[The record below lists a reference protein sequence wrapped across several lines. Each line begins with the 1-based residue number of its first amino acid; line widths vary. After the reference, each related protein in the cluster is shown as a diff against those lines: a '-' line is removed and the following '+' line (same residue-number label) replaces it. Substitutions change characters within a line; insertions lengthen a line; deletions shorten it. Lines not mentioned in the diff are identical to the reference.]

1 MFKNLFESA
10 FENAS
15 IGMAL
20 VDIDG
25 SFLRIN
31 DSFAEIVGY
40 NKKDLLLKTFRDITH
55 PDDLALDNK
64 YLQELFE
71 DKRQNYTMDKRYI
84 SYTKDIKYVRL
95 TVSAVKD
102 DDGEIIHYISQIQD
116 TTLQNA
122 VEKELSQFA
131 YAASHDLKE
140 PLRKISVFGEILQKK
155 LEGRLDETEFKYF
168 NYMISGAKKL
178 QLQIEDLL
186 VLSRVS
192 TVSLDVESVNMHQM
206 IKDVLIDLAP
216 MIVTSKSH
224 IKVDNM
230 DFDILSCKPLLESLL
245 LNLVT
250 NAIKYRT
257 YDKQHEIKIW
267 MEKNE
272 GFYTFFIQDNGIGF
286 NMEYI
291 EQVFAPFKRLHS
303 GDAYGGSGIGL
314 ATCRR
319 VCERHN
325 WSIDCKSEENK
336 GSTFWFTTGNND
348 E

>member
-1 MFKNLFESA
+1 MSDDLFESA

-20 VDIDG
+20 VGIDG

-40 NKKDLLLKTFRDITH
+40 NKDDLLLKTFRDITH
-55 PDDLALDNK
+55 PDDLELDNK

-71 DKRQNYTMDKRYI
+71 NKRQNYTMEKRYI
-84 SYTKDIKYVRL
+84 SYSKEVKHVRL
-95 TVSAVKD
+95 TVSTVKD
-102 DDGEIIHYISQIQD
+102 ENENIIHYISQIQD
-116 TTLQNA
+116 ITLQNA
-122 VEKELSQFA
+122 VEKELNQFA

-140 PLRKISVFGEILQKK
+140 PLRKISVFGEILQIKLKGK
-155 LEGRLDETEFKYF
+155 LEETELKYF

-186 VLSRVS
+186 ALSRVS
-192 TVSLDVESVNMHQM
+192 TVSLNVEKINMHQM

-216 MIVTSKSH
+216 IIVTSKSH
-224 IKVDNM
+224 IKVDNI
-230 DFDILSCKPLLESLL
+230 DFEILACKPMLESLL
-245 LNLVT
+245 LNLIT

-257 YDKQHEIKIW
+257 YDKQHEIRIW
-267 MEKNE
+267 MEKDE
-272 GFYTFFIQDNGIGF
+272 GFYTFFVQDNGIGF
-286 NMEYI
+286 NMDYVDQI
-291 EQVFAPFKRLHS
+291 FAPFKRLHS

-314 ATCRR
+314 ATCKR

-325 WSIDCKSEENK
+325 WLIDCKSEENK
-336 GSTFWFTTGNND
+336 GSTFWFTMENNN